1 MPPSDV
7 PDLARKRRRYEF
19 LVGLLC
25 GAFLLIAL
33 GELVNETT
41 LADRIVAPLLVANT
55 AGSADVIVVL
65 GAGVTAA
72 CVPNHNSVQRVLH
85 GVREWRAGRAPVV
98 VFTGDAG
105 DGPCT
110 VADAM
115 RSLAVEVGLPA
126 SAIYTER
133 ASRSTREN
141 AELSAP
147 LLRRL
152 GARRVLVVTD
162 RLHMRR
168 AAGVFAQ
175 LGFEVERASV
185 PISEGHVDNVSM
197 LSAGVRE
204 MAALAYYR
212 TRDWTESA
220 HVTDVAAPR
229 VDTEDISERDM
240 KISNPSGPVVV
251 LGASYAG
258 AWKLD
263 RIAGREV
270 LNRGVS
276 GQQSFEML
284 ERFERDVVPARP
296 RVVILWGFINDIF
309 RSQGDMTATLDR
321 VRRSYTEMIELS
333 RQNGIEPVLATEVT
347 IRPPAS
353 WMNSLA
359 SIVGAIRGRESYQAG
374 INRRVIE
381 GNQWL
386 ADEARR
392 EGLLLLDLQATLA
405 EAGGMRR
412 PEFTQEDGSHIA
424 PAGYAAITEYALP
437 ILEAHVAASTAPA
450 PQP

>member
-1 MPPSDV
+1 M
-7 PDLARKRRRYEF
+7 
-19 LVGLLC
+19 
-25 GAFLLIAL
+25 AL
-33 GELVNETT
+33 GELVNETAI
-41 LADRIVAPLLVANT
+41 ADRIVAPLLVADT
-55 AGSADVIVVL
+55 GGAAEVIVVL
-65 GAGVTAA
+65 GAGVTGAGA

-85 GVREWRAGRAPVV
+85 GARAWRAGRAPVV

-105 DGPCT
+105 DWPCT

-115 RSLAVEVGLPA
+115 RNLAVEIGIPA
-126 SAIYTER
+126 GAIYTER

-185 PISEGHVDNVSM
+185 PIFEGHLDNVSM
-197 LSAGVRE
+197 LSAGIRE

-212 TRDWTESA
+212 MRDWTETPD
-220 HVTDVAAPR
+220 VIDVAAPR
-229 VDTEDISERDM
+229 TDTEDISERDM

-263 RIAGREV
+263 RVAGRAV
-270 LNRGVS
+270 VNRGVS

-284 ERFERDVVPARP
+284 QRFERDVVTAQP

-309 RSQGDMTATLDR
+309 RSQGDVNATLDR
-321 VRRSYTEMIELS
+321 VRQSFTRMIELS

-353 WMNSLA
+353 WMNGLA
-359 SIVGAIRGRESYQAG
+359 SIVGAIRGKESYQAG

-386 ADEARR
+386 ADVARR

-437 ILEAHVAASTAPA
+437 ILEAHLAGSAASSA
-450 PQP
+450 QR